1 MYHLRLYKDLL
12 ACEASA
18 IDFASVF
25 IITHS
30 LSARRWCC
38 LAFFALLGAN
48 LESLSTNASLNLS
61 ALGNS
66 DASDEVATAIFGHL
80 RAAHVPG
87 AISFTT
93 GSSSATP
100 GNASRVWDSYGATP
114 VACPSLRAV
123 WALLAIAP
131 LRFVTAI
138 VSPRHCPSSPR
149 QITSAIRALA
159 LLFPSSTRLEDEVD
173 HTCM

>member
-1 MYHLRLYKDLL
+1 MYHLRSYKDLL

-38 LAFFALLGAN
+38 LAFFARLGAN

-80 RAAHVPG
+80 QAAHVPG
-87 AISFTT
+87 SISFTM
-93 GSSSATP
+93 GSSSAAP
-100 GNASRVWDSYGATP
+100 GNASRGMSTP
-114 VACPSLRAV
+114 RKPNGDGFGLTTIRGHSVANMSFE
-123 WALLAIAP
+123 WSS
-131 LRFVTAI
+131 I
-138 VSPRHCPSSPR
+138 VGCKREMEFGN
-149 QITSAIRALA
+149 T
-159 LLFPSSTRLEDEVD
+159 
-173 HTCM
+173 